1 VRLVFGGGCVV
12 ASYRGRY
19 CAAMTWD
26 ALEAIKR
33 VMTNATPSKAALSTG
48 KGLTTV

>member
-1 VRLVFGGGCVV
+1 
-12 ASYRGRY
+12 
-19 CAAMTWD
+19 MTWD

-33 VMTNATPSKAALSTG
+33 VMTNAAPSKAALSTG

>member
-1 VRLVFGGGCVV
+1 VV

-26 ALEAIKR
+26 ALYAIER
-33 VMTNATPSKAALSTG
+33 VLNANTAPSRAALSTG